1 MTTKEIAELFAIQVR
16 TVENHRFSIRK
27 KMQISPDRDLVSVL
41 QNLT

>member
-27 KMQISPDRDLVSVL
+27 KMRIDTERDLVSEL
-41 QNLT
+41 QNIA